1 MCPLVGSRDARELSL
16 QTINCR
22 RPPEVMTIGELLET
36 WSSSAF
42 QTSFPVCLSKAM
54 TEAPG
59 FAPVNTISRD
69 PSIKGEGRQDIS
81 ATSYSHPMCFS
92 QIIVPVFTSRQ
103 CT

>member
-1 MCPLVGSRDARELSL
+1 MCPLAGSRDVMELTL
-16 QTINCR
+16 KTINCR
-22 RPPEVMTIGELLET
+22 LHDKVMTMGELLET

-59 FAPVNTISRD
+59 FAPVNTTSSD
-69 PSIKGEGRQDIS
+69 SSIKGDGRQDIS
-81 ATSYSHPMCFS
+81 STWYSRPMCFS
-92 QIIVPVFTSRQ
+92 QITVPVFTSRQ